1 MKRVHRL
8 LITVSLSVLLGPAAG
23 ALAVPAHAAPADVGG
38 GISQAASGAAS
49 GISQAVSGV
58 ASGIS
63 QAASGVSQGVGR
75 ALS

>member
-8 LITVSLSVLLGPAAG
+8 LVIVSLSVLLGPAG

-38 GISQAASGAAS
+38 GISQAASGV
-49 GISQAVSGV
+49 G
-58 ASGIS
+58 
-63 QAASGVSQGVGR
+63 QGLGR

>member
-8 LITVSLSVLLGPAAG
+8 LITVCLSVLLGAAG

-38 GISQAASGAAS
+38 GIGQAASGAAS
-49 GISQAVSGV
+49 GVGQAVSGV
-58 ASGIS
+58 ASGVG
-63 QAASGVSQGVGR
+63 QAASGVAQGLGR